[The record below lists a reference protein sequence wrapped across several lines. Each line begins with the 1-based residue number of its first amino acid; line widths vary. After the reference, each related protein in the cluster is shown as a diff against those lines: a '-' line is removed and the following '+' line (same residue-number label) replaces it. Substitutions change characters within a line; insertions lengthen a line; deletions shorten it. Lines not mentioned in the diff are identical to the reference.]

1 MRGMRAH
8 TTNLYS
14 DRQPPLHITINAE
27 NSLRCDA
34 LPSLQLRANR
44 SLQRFNRSS
53 PENRCHSLQVGDI
66 VRSPQSTTERSK
78 AMTLFLVFICLPLMT
93 IFLIRYGNP
102 SITGAFYRANPSE
115 ERAYIL
121 KQGCQFGLPLGAFF
135 LAVAPFGNV
144 IPLPPALEALIDH
157 LFAPVL
163 LGITVVTLVITGFRT
178 RRLTGHLRAAALAGL
193 LAGVL
198 GFALFGLSFIVIDM
212 VFFDTVR
219 HQPEKIL
226 NFAHS
231 GYQDMRAYLFDSTV
245 RSANVLILVGGGVGA
260 ILGTV
265 GGWLGNRKSLQ
276 KRTA

>member
-1 MRGMRAH
+1 
-8 TTNLYS
+8 
-14 DRQPPLHITINAE
+14 
-27 NSLRCDA
+27 
-34 LPSLQLRANR
+34 
-44 SLQRFNRSS
+44 
-53 PENRCHSLQVGDI
+53 V
-66 VRSPQSTTERSK
+66 
-78 AMTLFLVFICLPLMT
+78 TLFLVFICLPLMT

-121 KQGCQFGLPLGAFF
+121 KQGCQFGLPLGALF

-144 IPLPPALEALIDH
+144 IPLPPALESLIDH

-198 GFALFGLSFIVIDM
+198 GFALFGLSFIIIDM
-212 VFFDTVR
+212 VFFDIVR
-219 HQPEKIL
+219 RQPEKIF
-226 NFAHS
+226 NFSLS

-245 RSANVLILVGGGVGA
+245 RGATVLTFVGGGAGA
-260 ILGTV
+260 ILGIV
-265 GGWLGNRKSLQ
+265 GGLLGNRQLLQ
-276 KRTA
+276 KRTT